1 MELLFY
7 FLMIASVILLIL
19 DIIFVWN
26 SALCPEF
33 LSPNQTFAVFLLI
46 AAAGMGMAFFGFNIE
61 TILLPII

>member
-1 MELLFY
+1 ML
-7 FLMIASVILLIL
+7 LLIL

-46 AAAGMGMAFFGFNIE
+46 AVAGMGMAFFGFNIE
-61 TILLPII
+61 TILLPLIS